1 MRVTTDE
8 ERDTATE
15 VASRRDTVDPGGGDD
30 TAKSVSAMDDWHP
43 ERARAEP
50 WAKER
55 ERRRVWK
62 QRGGRAIWDSTGA
75 PPVTLHLR
83 SCSASS
89 RLPSRPSQPGN
100 VRAPLTLSVAI
111 FLLDALLQR
120 ILPPITAPV
129 PSGSVEADEQETPG
143 VNEQWEETVVLLPS
157 SSSSQSAAPSGGVA
171 RQTR

>member
-1 MRVTTDE
+1 VCPVFPTH
-8 ERDTATE
+8 
-15 VASRRDTVDPGGGDD
+15 PP
-30 TAKSVSAMDDWHP
+30 SA
-43 ERARAEP
+43 
-50 WAKER
+50 
-55 ERRRVWK
+55 V
-62 QRGGRAIWDSTGA
+62 
-75 PPVTLHLR
+75 
-83 SCSASS
+83 CSASS
-89 RLPSRPSQPGN
+89 RLPSRSSQPGN

-171 RQTR
+171 RQTQKQGKAACKAGKIN